1 MILLNT
7 LVLTVAIILA
17 LAGVAGTIL
26 PILPGVLLVFLT
38 VAAYGWYEGF
48 HVISAHY
55 LIILAGLTLLSLL
68 VQYLSAIW
76 GARQYGSSKYG
87 SGGALIGLLAGM
99 FILPPLGI
107 FIGAFLGALLGEYI
121 SCNEWGKAARAGFGT
136 IVGLFS
142 GMIFNFLLAFGMF
155 ISFLVIVF

>member
-1 MILLNT
+1 MNT
-7 LVLTVAIILA
+7 LVLTLAIILA
-17 LAGVAGTIL
+17 LTGVAGTIL
-26 PILPGVLLVFLT
+26 PVLPGVLLVFLS

-68 VQYLSAIW
+68 VHYLSAIW

-87 SGGALIGLLAGM
+87 TWGAMIGLLAGM

-107 FIGAFLGALLGEYI
+107 FIGAFLGALIGEYM
-121 SCNEWGKAARAGFGT
+121 SCNEWGKAVRAGLGT
-136 IVGLFS
+136 IIGLFS
-142 GMIFNFLLAFGMF
+142 GMIFNFLLALGMF